1 MAEDLEALAAAM
13 KGLGDKTIMPS
24 LRKSMTAATKKA
36 RRSIRDRIRKDVG
49 LPRRGGLNR
58 WLGGT
63 PGVVSELRPGRA
75 SIRLKLGKGKHDLKQ
90 LDAGI
95 ARHPVF
101 GHRKRWANTSI
112 HDGWWEKA
120 VEPVGEQ
127 LLETTAREVAVAVD
141 EARKKYGSVR
151 IALGAAKGAGS

>member
-24 LRKSMTAATKKA
+24 LRKSMTAETKKA

-49 LPRRGGLNR
+49 LPRRGGLNK

-63 PGVVSELRPGRA
+63 PGMVSELRPGRA

-112 HDGWWEKA
+112 PDGWWEKA
-120 VEPVGEQ
+120 VEPAAEELFDITGRQVS
-127 LLETTAREVAVAVD
+127 AAA
-141 EARKKYGSVR
+141 EAAMNKYGAVQIVLS
-151 IALGAAKGAGS
+151 LSEGAS